1 MTQSSCFTKTAP
13 WFPFADL
20 CIPAGQCLSIHYS
33 QTRGEGRRETTTDVW
48 KIQSMRQC
56 SFQKGTKP
64 MKQLNP
70 NAKASKMSGFR
81 SRLRQLRK
89 SPFKVHSSDTTRKK
103 VAMLVNFTRSLPS
116 PRKNVL
122 LRKEN
127 LLKNQVAL
135 PQNCVQKSL
144 LRTKPWKQSGAE
156 SRGSPN
162 REVAFGPSS
171 SFD

>member
-56 SFQKGTKP
+56 SFQTGTKP

-70 NAKASKMSGFR
+70 NAKASRMSGFR

-103 VAMLVNFTRSLPS
+103 VAMLVNKFHSVTSVAEEKRTPPKRKPAQKPSCAATKLCAKITFTNKTLEAIGGGI
-116 PRKNVL
+116 PRF
-122 LRKEN
+122 
-127 LLKNQVAL
+127 
-135 PQNCVQKSL
+135 
-144 LRTKPWKQSGAE
+144 T
-156 SRGSPN
+156 
-162 REVAFGPSS
+162 
-171 SFD
+171 